1 MLPLVVLIGLLAF
14 SANAAQRP
22 HILLVILD
30 DIGRT
35 DTGVYGESNVP
46 MPNLVNL
53 GKQGTVLENLYTQT
67 VCSPTRSSLMT
78 GKYPFRFGMQHYT
91 TQLPGMSAGIPLD
104 TKILPKL
111 LGEVGYDTHM
121 IGKWHCGYAT
131 WAHTPHHRGFNSYL
145 GILQAQ
151 GDYRKHHT
159 ALFETSPLLDK
170 VVDGLDFWDNDRPLF
185 AAVGNH
191 SLDLYNRRVTKVLNT
206 YVSKYS
212 SREQQRDHP
221 LFVYLS
227 HQTVHVP
234 LQPIQDQKKRCGH
247 LAHKV
252 RNVYCSMLVELDDAL
267 GDLERQYRAHG
278 LWENTLVILLTDN
291 GGMVNFDPKPD
302 GYPNFPASQ
311 GSNYPLRGSKATLFD
326 GGVRSLG
333 LISGGYL
340 PSSQYG
346 KRYKGLAHVVDLSAT
361 ILGAA
366 GLFPLKRELLKLD
379 GQDLLPLLLGTG
391 GRARTDV
398 PINIVNKGLSYSAV
412 RFGKYKLIVK
422 DYLMPIAQSWYDEN
436 GDLLQQSRDASND
449 TLLFDLEAD
458 VEERQDLAAKLP
470 DLVQQ
475 GLDLIQSYATGGN
488 YMEPQISGGVNI
500 DIIPNFPVEYGVRF
514 EAFPIFHGGTWSPFQ
529 SEKVWKRNFAKQ
541 QQAQREQDELA
552 RNNDNNNDN
561 NNNNEREIIPGSYNQ
576 VAFTS

>member
-1 MLPLVVLIGLLAF
+1 MGEASPNVGGTVLGIHKMLPLIALVGLLAL

-53 GKQGTVLENLYTQT
+53 GRQGTVLENLYTQT
-67 VCSPTRSSLMT
+67 VCSPTRSALMS
-78 GKYPFRFGMQHYT
+78 GKYPFRFGMQHFT

-131 WAHTPHHRGFNSYL
+131 KGHTPHHRGFNSYL
-145 GILQAQ
+145 GMLQAQ
-151 GDYRKHHT
+151 GDYYNHDL
-159 ALFETSPLLDK
+159 ALFLNPITKNL
-170 VVDGLDFWDNDRPLF
+170 VNGLDFWDNDRPLF

-191 SLDLYNRRVTKVLNT
+191 SLDLYGNRVTKVLNT

-212 SREQQRDHP
+212 TKAKQQAHP
-221 LFVYLS
+221 LFVYLA
-227 HQTVHVP
+227 HQTVHIP
-234 LQPIQDQKKRCGH
+234 LQPKRDQDRCGH
-247 LAHKV
+247 VTHKV
-252 RNVYCSMLVELDDAL
+252 RRVYCSMLVELDDAL
-267 GDLERQYRAHG
+267 GDLERQYRVHG

-291 GGMVNFDPKPD
+291 GGMVNFSPQPD
-302 GYPNFPASQ
+302 GFPNSPASQ
-311 GSNYPLRGSKATLFD
+311 GSNYPLRGSKMTMFD

-333 LISGGYL
+333 LITGGYL

-361 ILGAA
+361 VLGAA
-366 GLFPLKRELLKLD
+366 GLFPLKRESLKLD
-379 GQDLLPLLLGTG
+379 GTDLLPLLLGTG
-391 GRARTDV
+391 GSPRTDV
-398 PINIVNKGLSYSAV
+398 PINIVNKGLSYSAI

-422 DYLMPIAQSWYDEN
+422 DFVTPAAQSWFDKN
-436 GDLLQQSRDASND
+436 GDLLEQSPKVTDS

-458 VEERQDLAAKLP
+458 VEERNDLAAKLP
-470 DLVQQ
+470 DVVQQ
-475 GLDLIQSYATGGN
+475 GLDLIQSYVIGGN
-488 YMEPQISGGVNI
+488 FMEPQASGGVDF
-500 DIIPNFPVEYGVRF
+500 DIVPEFPIAKGVHI
-514 EAFPIFHGGTWSPFQ
+514 EAFPVFHGGTWSPFQ
-529 SEKVWKRNFAKQ
+529 TERVWTKDFTQ
-541 QQAQREQDELA
+541 QQQQQGIVR
-552 RNNDNNNDN
+552 
-561 NNNNEREIIPGSYNQ
+561 
-576 VAFTS
+576 